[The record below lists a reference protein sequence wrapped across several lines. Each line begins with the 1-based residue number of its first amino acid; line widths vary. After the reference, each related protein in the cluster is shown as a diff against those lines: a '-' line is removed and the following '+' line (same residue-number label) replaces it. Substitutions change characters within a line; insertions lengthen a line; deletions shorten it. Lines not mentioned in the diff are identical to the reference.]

1 MVKYKIRLDTLSDVS
16 KFVKVA
22 SSVNGKVTVTDN
34 QGLKVS
40 GKSILGMMYA
50 MEFDEL
56 WCESDIDIYNAIER
70 FLVLE
75 S

>member
-1 MVKYKIRLDTLSDVS
+1 MVKYKIRLDTLSDVT
-16 KFVKVA
+16 KFVKITSA
-22 SSVNGKVTVTDN
+22 INSKVTVTDN

-56 WCESDIDIYNAIER
+56 WCESDIDIYNAIEK

>member
-1 MVKYKIRLDTLSDVS
+1 MAKYKIRLDTLSDVN
-16 KFVKVA
+16 KFVKITSA
-22 SSVNGKVTVTDN
+22 INSKVTVTDN
-34 QGLKVS
+34 QGLTVN

-56 WCESDIDIYNAIER
+56 WCESEADIYQAIEK

>member
-1 MVKYKIRLDTLSDVS
+1 MAKYKIRLDTLSDVN
-16 KFVKVA
+16 KFVKITSA
-22 SSVNGKVTVTDN
+22 ISSKVTVTDN
-34 QGLKVS
+34 QGLKVN

-56 WCESDIDIYNAIER
+56 WCESEVDIYQAIEK